1 MSVPMLLDRR
11 EAADYLQ
18 ACHGIP
24 ITPEQLARL
33 ANQGGGPP
41 FRLCGGRRSAAV
53 YSPGDLDAW
62 ADVYLG
68 PAVTCIAEHPAC
80 AGPHH

>member
-18 ACHGIP
+18 AHHGLP
-24 ITPEQLARL
+24 ITSEQLARL

-41 FRLCGGRRSAAV
+41 FHLCGGRRSAAV
-53 YSPGDLDAW
+53 YSPAELDTW

-68 PAVTCIAEHPAC
+68 PAVTRIAEHPAC